1 MTFRII
7 LPCQIQTFK
16 TASPSTALIGIF
28 YYCSLMFTKSQK
40 KCFIHIWPIYRCF
53 SGNLSTSYMSGS
65 PFFVFC
71 GYFFEFHLPIDHF
84 LWYNTFSCQICFAYL
99 LVIYLLLLVADQ
111 SWLTS
116 QKIYFFLSFLSQSF
130 SIPCKHIV
138 AGKYLLSV

>member
-1 MTFRII
+1 MGLEPTRSYNHKILSLACLPIPALPQVEYRIPTLCNI
-7 LPCQIQTFK
+7 SNIREKVNLFF
-16 TASPSTALIGIF
+16 SYTALIGIF

-84 LWYNTFSCQICFAYL
+84 LWYNTFSCHDFSMHWHPGCSHVPGHIS
-99 LVIYLLLLVADQ
+99 D
-111 SWLTS
+111 
-116 QKIYFFLSFLSQSF
+116 SF
-130 SIPCKHIV
+130 
-138 AGKYLLSV
+138 GY

>member
-1 MTFRII
+1 MLREN
-7 LPCQIQTFK
+7 
-16 TASPSTALIGIF
+16 ASLQKHVTALIGIF